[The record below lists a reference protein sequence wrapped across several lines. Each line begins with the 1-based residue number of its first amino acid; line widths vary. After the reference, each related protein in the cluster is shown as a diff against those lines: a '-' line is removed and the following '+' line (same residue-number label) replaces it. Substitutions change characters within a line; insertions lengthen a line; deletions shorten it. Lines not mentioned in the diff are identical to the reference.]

1 MKLIIQKNY
10 EDISRWTASHIAK
23 RINDFNPSPEKP
35 FVLGLPTGSSPVGTY
50 REMVKMNKEGK
61 VSFRNVITF
70 NMDEYVGIPKEHPES
85 YHTFMHTHFFD
96 HIDINRENIN
106 IPNGNATD
114 LEKECIQYEE
124 KIKQAGGID
133 LFLGGMGA
141 DGHIAFNVPGSSL
154 SSCTRLVSLNYDTIV
169 ANSRFFNNDLT
180 KVPRKALTVGVKTVL
195 DAQEVVIVVNG
206 YKKARALQKV
216 VEGGITHIWTL
227 SALQMHPDATIVC
240 DEEATLELKVG
251 TVKYFSENR

>member
-10 EDISRWTASHIAK
+10 EEISSWKPSHIAK

-50 REMVKMNKEGK
+50 RELVKMNKEGK
-61 VSFRNVITF
+61 VSFKNVITF
-70 NMDEYVGIPKEHPES
+70 NMDEYVGIPREHPES
-85 YHTFMHTHFFD
+85 YHTFMHTHFFS
-96 HIDINRENIN
+96 HIDINPEHIN
-106 IPNGNATD
+106 IPDGNAAD
-114 LEKECIQYEE
+114 LEKECMQYEE

-154 SSCTRLVSLNYDTIV
+154 SSRTRLVNLNYDTIV
-169 ANSRFFNNDLT
+169 ANSRFFGNDLT
-180 KVPRKALTVGVKTVL
+180 QVPRKALTVGVKTVF

-227 SALQMHPDATIVC
+227 SALQMHHDATIVC